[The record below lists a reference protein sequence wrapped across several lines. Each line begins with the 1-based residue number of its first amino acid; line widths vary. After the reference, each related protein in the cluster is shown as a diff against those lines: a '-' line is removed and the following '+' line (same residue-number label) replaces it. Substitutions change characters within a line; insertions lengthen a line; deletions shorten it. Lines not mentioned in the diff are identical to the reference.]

1 MVVGLPLP
9 LIIIYFI
16 SLFSPYFISF
26 SFGFLVL
33 GVYMFFIKNIENH
46 FDLYSE
52 EEGKKYSFEGL
63 CVESLLI
70 GLIAFTSF
78 LPFYYLLDGFVS
90 LLKEGYNFKECVDK
104 IMYK

>member
-1 MVVGLPLP
+1 
-9 LIIIYFI
+9 
-16 SLFSPYFISF
+16 
-26 SFGFLVL
+26 
-33 GVYMFFIKNIENH
+33 MFFIKNIENH

-78 LPFYYLLDGFVS
+78 LPFYYHFNKSFGLGGKFWFS
-90 LLKEGYNFKECVDK
+90 HTGYFNF
-104 IMYK
+104 Y